1 MSKIK
6 MKIGYVLMIIGIS
19 LPLLSLTKILY
30 TDVTSNFQYRKF
42 INEDRGE
49 SESYVENKIKKYNR
63 ELKYS
68 KKTYMIDPFLN
79 NEYNAEYDIYRK
91 NPDRIFAYITI
102 PKVKIKMPIRLGASH
117 ENLDKGAA
125 HLDKTSLP
133 VGGIGTRSVITGHR
147 GWYKGNM
154 FLHINKLKKGDKVY
168 IERKGKK
175 LEYTVVNSEII
186 MPNEWDKLKPEEGKD
201 MLTLLTCDP
210 VITRNPKRML
220 VNCER
225 EENNYIGSFTDENL
239 YAGADSGRTEEVKEV
254 KYMDYLLK
262 ALVAAGWLME
272 LILVRKIVSLK
283 NKKYT

>member
-1 MSKIK
+1 
-6 MKIGYVLMIIGIS
+6 
-19 LPLLSLTKILY
+19 
-30 TDVTSNFQYRKF
+30 
-42 INEDRGE
+42 
-49 SESYVENKIKKYNR
+49 
-63 ELKYS
+63 
-68 KKTYMIDPFLN
+68 
-79 NEYNAEYDIYRK
+79 
-91 NPDRIFAYITI
+91 
-102 PKVKIKMPIRLGASH
+102 
-117 ENLDKGAA
+117 
-125 HLDKTSLP
+125 
-133 VGGIGTRSVITGHR
+133 
-147 GWYKGNM
+147 M